1 MSLTGRGV
9 GLKFLEVMYF
19 VNVTVG
25 QVSENVGIETILYVV
40 LKFQVNRTC
49 FYGGKADATFSE
61 KRNMKE

>member
-1 MSLTGRGV
+1 MSFTDGAV

-25 QVSENVGIETILYVV
+25 QVSANVGIEAILYVV

-49 FYGGKADATFSE
+49 FYGGKRTQLSV
-61 KRNMKE
+61 KKGI